1 MDLHQLQRSQ
11 QQLFKCQTQRCR
23 FLSFFSRSSI
33 FRNVYNK
40 VNFFMFRFSHQI
52 NYNRLTFRLRIRD
65 PGGLRPFIDI
75 LGLLARSSIR
85 RRKSWATNT
94 QVTLIQITIS
104 VGTGT
109 IIVWWLGYAWADSF
123 WGALLQIFVH
133 RSTGCCMQVFTVFYI
148 IGHILYSKQV
158 TATTVMRHLPAI
170 QKTRISLNEWY
181 AK

>member
-1 MDLHQLQRSQ
+1 MCPHGVRKRKVVHCSCAHASNRCQIKNTHLIIIKSIVIVLELRDRLAK
-11 QQLFKCQTQRCR
+11 LFVNAACIVLLFEWISINFSGLNNNFSSVKLRGAD

-85 RRKSWATNT
+85 RRKS
-94 QVTLIQITIS
+94 
-104 VGTGT
+104 
-109 IIVWWLGYAWADSF
+109 
-123 WGALLQIFVH
+123 
-133 RSTGCCMQVFTVFYI
+133 
-148 IGHILYSKQV
+148 
-158 TATTVMRHLPAI
+158 
-170 QKTRISLNEWY
+170 
-181 AK
+181 